1 MKKKHSFT
9 LLEIMIVIFLIGI
22 IGSIIGYSMT
32 GTLDRGRAFKTE
44 QGQQRL
50 QDLLELQLA
59 NGTEQDQIIN
69 NTVTVIKELGMVKNP
84 NDLIK
89 DGWKNPYK
97 IEVIDGEVK
106 VTSEKLRQYRKA
118 NGKNEEKDEF

>member
-1 MKKKHSFT
+1 MKKKYSFT

-22 IGSIIGYSMT
+22 IGSIIGYNMT
-32 GTLDRGRAFKTE
+32 GTLDKGKAFKTE

-59 NGTEQDQIIN
+59 NTIDPDRITN
-69 NTVTVIKELGMVKNP
+69 DTVNVIKELGIVKNP

-89 DGWKNPYK
+89 DGWNKPYK
-97 IEVIDGEVK
+97 IEVTNGEVK
-106 VTSEKLRQYRKA
+106 VSSEKLQQYNKA
-118 NGKNEEKDEF
+118 HGKNEEQEEY